1 MQTDPPPLRQIC
13 ALAALT
19 IAQICLHFGGPLIEA
34 LEGEELV
41 IMSTINWLFG
51 RGLSISCN
59 LPWKVPE
66 SLHNLPREQKI
77 ERIKSALRSEM
88 DHDSVDCSIIHL
100 FLKVLAERTVPGWRH
115 RLITTNWDYLLQREI
130 LALNLKVLPQ
140 WLANSHVSHLNGT
153 VEELPD
159 NFHRSPFLL
168 EGDSSSQR
176 FITREADMTYNQ
188 IIWDRAFVVV
198 GMSFECETDKFLL
211 TALNRVEDDLPI
223 GESNWVVVNPDANAL
238 QKSCAHIT
246 LALPRAT
253 VQAIPATLDQWVH
266 DGLREVRA
274 WGAIA
279 F

>member
-1 MQTDPPPLRQIC
+1 
-13 ALAALT
+13 
-19 IAQICLHFGGPLIEA
+19 
-34 LEGEELV
+34 
-41 IMSTINWLFG
+41 
-51 RGLSISCN
+51 
-59 LPWKVPE
+59 
-66 SLHNLPREQKI
+66 
-77 ERIKSALRSEM
+77 
-88 DHDSVDCSIIHL
+88 
-100 FLKVLAERTVPGWRH
+100 
-115 RLITTNWDYLLQREI
+115 
-130 LALNLKVLPQ
+130 
-140 WLANSHVSHLNGT
+140 
-153 VEELPD
+153 
-159 NFHRSPFLL
+159 
-168 EGDSSSQR
+168 
-176 FITREADMTYNQ
+176 MTYNQ